1 MAITKWDDYLIHQ
14 TADTID
20 TGVNNDPAFMDRL
33 YIGCYNPDGTVHLA
47 VGLGTYPNKNIMDGY
62 VVVRQNDI
70 QHNLM
75 LSRHLNG
82 DRSDM
87 HIGPLSIKVIEP
99 QARWRVDL
107 GKNDSAMECSL
118 EFEGSVP
125 PFLCKKIEF
134 STPGGEFSN
143 GHYFQQ
149 GKFKGNITINDDRIE
164 ADGFLGIRDRS
175 WGVRPAGSSGADLL
189 GVHFWIQA
197 RFSDV
202 SIALVAAELFEGSV
216 FFCDGAIQHHNG
228 TVIPITEMRH
238 RVEFMPT
245 ARALAG
251 FEMLFKGDD
260 GKERVLTGKLISPA
274 IYLNAVGYDRQ
285 GEDRGPLSIEVDK
298 LDVSRPLGI
307 DAPFFGINESIA
319 EFSFDGK
326 VGFGIVETSFNKGK
340 DYQYKASW

>member
-20 TGVNNDPAFMDRL
+20 TGVNSDPAFMDRL
-33 YIGCYNPDGTVHLA
+33 YIGCHNPEGTIHLA
-47 VGLGTYPNKNIMDGY
+47 VGLGTYPNRNIMDGF
-62 VVVRQNDI
+62 VVIRHNDI

-87 HIGPLSIKVIEP
+87 RIGPLSMEVMEP
-99 QARWRVDL
+99 QKRWSVEL

-118 EFEGSVP
+118 EYEGSVA
-125 PFLCKKIEF
+125 PFLCTKIEF

-149 GKFKGNITINDDRIE
+149 GKFKGNITLKGKQIE
-164 ADGFLGIRDRS
+164 ADGFIGARDRS
-175 WGVRPAGSSGADLL
+175 WGVRPGSSATDLL

-197 RFSDV
+197 RFSDFSV
-202 SIALVAAELFEGSV
+202 ALIAGELFEGTAIL
-216 FFCDGAIQHHNG
+216 CDGCIQHNNG
-228 TVIPITEMRH
+228 TVISITEMRH
-238 RVEFMPT
+238 RVEFMPA

-251 FEMLFKGDD
+251 LEMLVKGDD
-260 GKERVLTGKLISPA
+260 GKERVLTAKVISPA
-274 IYLNAVGYDRQ
+274 IYLNAAGYDRQ
-285 GEDRGPLSIEVDK
+285 GEDRGPLNIAVNK

-307 DAPFFGINESIA
+307 DAPYFGINQSIA
-319 EFSFDGK
+319 EFRFDER
-326 VGFGIVETSFNKGK
+326 VGFGILETSFNKGK
-340 DYQYKASW
+340 EYQYKPSW